1 MNRANGYKGVALKE
15 CVNPMKNKWRVRWG
29 LTPTNETGENVD
41 FWEEEFGHE
50 PTKEDIQDFIYKA
63 IDTDAQQKILS
74 GLTFNGLLVW
84 LSAENQRNYTATA
97 IRIQTGDTSVLPVS
111 VKLGTDEA
119 PVLQQFNTAGD
130 FLAFF
135 NTVNKHI
142 SDTLAEAWQ
151 AKLSIDWDKYDLKE

>member
-1 MNRANGYKGVALKE
+1 MNRANGNKGIALKE
-15 CVNPMKNKWRVRWG
+15 CVNPVKNKWRVRWG
-29 LTPTNETGENVD
+29 VTPTDETDENVD

-50 PTKEDIQDFIYKA
+50 PSKDEIQAFINNA
-63 IDTDAQQKILS
+63 IDTEAQEKILS
-74 GLTFNGLLVW
+74 GLKYNGLLVW

-97 IRIQTGDTSVLPVS
+97 IRIQTGDTTALPVK

-119 PVLQQFNTAGD
+119 PTLQEFATAGD

-142 SDTLAEAWQ
+142 SDVVAEAWK
-151 AKLSIDWDKYDLKE
+151 AKLNIDWDAYNLKE